1 MASYE
6 VKMANNTSID
16 EDKKANNMAIDPS
29 IRSLITPDVYFV
41 AASGGRV
48 KQNLKSNYIIHK

>member
-6 VKMANNTSID
+6 VKMANNMSID

-29 IRSLITPDVYFV
+29 IRSLITPDVYL
-41 AASGGRV
+41 SLLLGEGLN
-48 KQNLKSNYIIHK
+48 KI